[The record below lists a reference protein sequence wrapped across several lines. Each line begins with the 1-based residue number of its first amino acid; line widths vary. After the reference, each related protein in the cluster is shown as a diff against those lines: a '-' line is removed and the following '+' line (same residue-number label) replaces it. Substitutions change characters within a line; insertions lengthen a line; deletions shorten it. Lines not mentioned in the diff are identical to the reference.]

1 MLVAEDNALVA
12 DAMRLLFEETGH
24 RVTTT
29 ASIAD
34 TVAAAASDPV
44 DLLLLDLGL
53 SDGDGLAVLAEL
65 ASRDALPRVIVA
77 LTGRDEQEVVDR
89 CLAAGCRAVM
99 LKPVPVGELLRK
111 SREWLGRGELRELV
125 SWLNG
130 LGTLQRPEA
139 VSHSL
144 ILTC

>member
-1 MLVAEDNALVA
+1 VPPLPHVLVAEDNALVA

-29 ASIAD
+29 GSIAD
-34 TVAAAASDPV
+34 TVAAAAVDQV

-53 SDGDGLAVLAEL
+53 SDGDGLAVLSQL
-65 ASRDALPRVIVA
+65 ASRDALPRVTVA
-77 LTGRDEQEVVDR
+77 LTGRDEQEVSSR

-111 SREWLGRGELRELV
+111 SREWLG
-125 SWLNG
+125 
-130 LGTLQRPEA
+130 A
-139 VSHSL
+139 
-144 ILTC
+144 

>member
-1 MLVAEDNALVA
+1 MPPLPHVLVAEDNALVA

-29 ASIAD
+29 GSIVD
-34 TVAAAASDPV
+34 TVAAATDDQV

-53 SDGDGLAVLAEL
+53 SDGDGLAVLSEL
-65 ASRDALPRVIVA
+65 ASRDALPRVTVA
-77 LTGRDEQEVVDR
+77 LTGRDEQEVSSR

-111 SREWLGRGELRELV
+111 SKEWLE
-125 SWLNG
+125 
-130 LGTLQRPEA
+130 TQ
-139 VSHSL
+139 
-144 ILTC
+144 